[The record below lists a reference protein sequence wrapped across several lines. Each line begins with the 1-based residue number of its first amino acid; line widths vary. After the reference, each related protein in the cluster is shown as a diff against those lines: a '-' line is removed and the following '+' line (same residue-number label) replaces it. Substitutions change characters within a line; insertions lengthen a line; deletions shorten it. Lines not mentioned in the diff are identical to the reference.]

1 MKTYNGT
8 TVKVI
13 GVGGIGC
20 NTISYIHEQKLK
32 HVQLDACDFQGPVSD
47 SGIADVLFLKGN
59 EQEAYL
65 TNADVET
72 IQNTVLTKAEI
83 VKAMLVEGNPEI
95 VFIVAGMG
103 GATGTG
109 AAPEIARLA
118 KELGLLT
125 IGVVMAPKDSTI
137 AEAGIN
143 AMKKHTDTTIV
154 LSIDKLNQQK
164 ESSLRI
170 DVSDQLNKYV
180 ATAVRAI
187 TEIVTVTAE
196 VNVDVEDVR
205 IVMAGAGRATV
216 GSGTGAGEGR
226 AMLAAH
232 EAIATALLGNKIQG
246 ANRVL
251 LSVISGPETELE
263 MEELTEITEFIQNS
277 TSEQAEI
284 IFGHAIDEELGNQL
298 RVTFIA
304 STFSDN

>member
-20 NTISYIHEQKLK
+20 NTINYIHEQKLK
-32 HVQLDACDFQGPVSD
+32 HVQLVACDFQGPISD
-47 SGIADVLFLKGN
+47 IAMADTLYLKGS

-65 TNADVET
+65 INVDAEI
-72 IQNTVLTKAEI
+72 IQNTVLTKAER
-83 VKAMLVEGNPEI
+83 VKAMLLEGNPEI

-103 GATGTG
+103 GATGSG
-109 AAPEIARLA
+109 AAPEIARMA

-125 IGVVMAPKDSTI
+125 IGVVTAPADSTI
-137 AEAGIN
+137 AEAGIT
-143 AMKKHTDTTIV
+143 AMKQHTDTTIV
-154 LSIDKLNQQK
+154 LSMDKLNQQK
-164 ESSLRI
+164 ESPLKV
-170 DVSDQLNKYV
+170 DVSDLLNKYV

-196 VNVDVEDVR
+196 VNVDVLDVR
-205 IVMAGAGRATV
+205 TVMAGAGRATV

-226 AMLAAH
+226 AMLAAQ
-232 EAIATALLGNKIQG
+232 EAIAKALLGNEIQG

-277 TSEQAEI
+277 TSDQAEI
-284 IFGHAIDEELGNQL
+284 IFGHAIDEDLEDQL

-304 STFSDN
+304 STFSEN